1 MKYTR
6 LFRWALNGVT
16 GLRAASQKK
25 MAEQDRR
32 GSMPA
37 EKGVGHADSGLFHRF

>member
-1 MKYTR
+1 M
-6 LFRWALNGVT
+6 

-32 GSMPA
+32 ESMPA
-37 EKGVGHADSGLFHRF
+37 ETGVWHADDGLFHRF